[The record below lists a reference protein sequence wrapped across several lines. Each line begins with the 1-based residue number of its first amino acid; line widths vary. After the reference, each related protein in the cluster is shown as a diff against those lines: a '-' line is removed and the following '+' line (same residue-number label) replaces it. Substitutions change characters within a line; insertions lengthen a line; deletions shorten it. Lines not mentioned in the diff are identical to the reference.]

1 VSVNSLRKA
10 FTLLELIIVVLIIG
24 VVYTLVIVN
33 FNDKKT
39 NQRSINLS
47 NLQAHMRGLKYEE
60 SVKFVCMDDCSQ
72 CEMIVDGNKTEQY
85 DGILDKSVKMYRFD
99 QNNALVATSSDTYF
113 NKNGVREDVCFS
125 YSIDKAGIGDQILV
139 AYKNKVYDFGD
150 FINGTKVYD
159 SLANASDT
167 KNQLIQEVQK

>member
-1 VSVNSLRKA
+1 MKKA

-24 VVYTLVIVN
+24 VVYTLVIMN
-33 FNDKKT
+33 FHDQKAKAE
-39 NQRSINLS
+39 SLNLS

-85 DGILDKSVKMYRFD
+85 DGILDKTVKLYRFD
-99 QNNALVATSSDTYF
+99 QNRGLVTAKGDAYF

-125 YSIDKAGIGDQILV
+125 YSIDKKGIGDQILV
-139 AYKNKVYDFGD
+139 AYKNKVYDFSD
-150 FINGTKVYD
+150 FINGTKIYD
-159 SLANASDT
+159 SLDEATDA
-167 KNQLIQEVQK
+167 KKQLIEEVQK